1 MKIHGVKTSELG
13 EYRVLLQVTDTNG
26 KSSKA
31 YGVITVINEP
41 PVFLGVK
48 DREMVVGEAFD
59 PLAGITVHDK
69 EEKLLPEIEVSG
81 TFNSTLPGTYLVYL
95 SVRDSFE
102 RVTTSYQLKVLATE
116 ENMETG
122 E

>member
-1 MKIHGVKTSELG
+1 MKTPKKKLAVEVAEDSWSQVKTSELG
-13 EYRVLLQVTDTNG
+13 EV
-26 KSSKA
+26 
-31 YGVITVINEP
+31 
-41 PVFLGVK
+41 
-48 DREMVVGEAFD
+48 FD
-59 PLAGITVHDK
+59 PLAGITVHDR

-81 TFNSTLPGTYLVYL
+81 TFNSTLPGTYLVHL

-102 RVTTSYQLKVLATE
+102 RVTTSYQLNVLATE